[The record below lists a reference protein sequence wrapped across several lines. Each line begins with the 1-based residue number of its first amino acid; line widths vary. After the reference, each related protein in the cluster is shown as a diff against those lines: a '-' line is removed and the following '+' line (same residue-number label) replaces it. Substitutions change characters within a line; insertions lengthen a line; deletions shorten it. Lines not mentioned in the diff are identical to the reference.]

1 MTSVERLL
9 VFNQIT
15 SEAQNQEKNDP
26 KNKWP
31 SEGSITLK
39 NVSLCY
45 RPGLPRVL
53 NSVNLTIP
61 GGIKVGVCG
70 RTGAGKSSLMLALFR
85 IVEPED
91 GSVIEI
97 DGVNILNI
105 SLKKLRTKLTIIPQ
119 DPVMFSGTLRYI
131 LLLIII
137 MIIKILTIIMIMAFT
152 NIFMYTFYR
161 YNLDPFEQYQDQDIW
176 EALDRVHLK
185 EDIIAKFPLQLSHE
199 VSERGENISVGQRQL
214 LCIARALLRK
224 SKVIVMDEVRFL
236 FISLILLYFNE

>member
-9 VFNQIT
+9 VFNSIQ
-15 SEAQNQEKNDP
+15 SEAQNQEINDP
-26 KNKWP
+26 SESWPKN
-31 SEGSITLK
+31 GAITLK
-39 NVSLCY
+39 NLSLCY

-85 IVEPED
+85 IVEPEE
-91 GSVIEI
+91 GSIIEI
-97 DGVNILNI
+97 DGINILDI
-105 SLKKLRTKLTIIPQ
+105 SLKKLRTQLTIIPQ
-119 DPVMFSGTLRYI
+119 DPVMFSGTLRYLFYYII
-131 LLLIII
+131 LYLFILFIFILIN
-137 MIIKILTIIMIMAFT
+137 F
-152 NIFMYTFYR
+152 R
-161 YNLDPFEQYQDQDIW
+161 YNLDPFGQYQDQDIW
-176 EALDRVHLK
+176 EALERVHLK

-224 SKVIVMDEVRFL
+224 SKVIVMDEVCY
-236 FISLILLYFNE
+236 IYFNIYLPIDLYLF